1 MGFSQTKNAVITRN
15 LRRSRD
21 LARDGSADD
30 PARRLRTL
38 ALGNF
43 FRIIVFDVTR
53 FFDSVSRTVR
63 VFESLGLN
71 F

>member
-1 MGFSQTKNAVITRN
+1 MSYDF
-15 LRRSRD
+15 
-21 LARDGSADD
+21 
-30 PARRLRTL
+30 